1 MVCAHEGRERE
12 GFFGFR
18 FKINGFLPGFTP
30 SYCIQ
35 SRGSMKKGGW
45 HIMGRLIVLCLIF
58 LSLLSFPGNV
68 GAITIEGAVW
78 STDAYKYALDPSLG
92 PPERKPDATFEIES
106 INFDSRLIKDIK
118 ERSLI
123 TYNQFLN
130 NPTKWDNSM
139 NPELGLK
146 PGASMFPTSDP
157 NQGIFF
163 RFTITPFD
171 VSKDAQPVTVIHDDG
186 INFSIFNVFE
196 LYKDDPDA
204 AKPVKGLEPAVTSI
218 NLKGVPPGNY
228 SLAVLDY
235 GALNDT
241 ANHVLIYNTPEP
253 WTMLLL
259 GLGMLGLGIL
269 RRKI

>member
-1 MVCAHEGRERE
+1 M
-12 GFFGFR
+12 
-18 FKINGFLPGFTP
+18 
-30 SYCIQ
+30 
-35 SRGSMKKGGW
+35 
-45 HIMGRLIVLCLIF
+45 
-58 LSLLSFPGNV
+58 LSFD
-68 GAITIEGAVW
+68 E
-78 STDAYKYALDPSLG
+78 
-92 PPERKPDATFEIES
+92 
-106 INFDSRLIKDIK
+106 
-118 ERSLI
+118 
-123 TYNQFLN
+123 FLN
-130 NPTKWDNSM
+130 FPLEWEILNKEFDPK
-139 NPELGLK
+139 EK
-146 PGASMFPTSDP
+146 MFTSTS
-157 NQGIFF
+157 NEEGIFF

-196 LYKDDPDA
+196 LYKEDPDA

-241 ANHVLIYNTPEP
+241 ENHVLIYNTPEP
-253 WTMLLL
+253 WTILLL